1 MHEFPLILK
10 AKRGE
15 NHNAKVIAKIL
26 KLNGKMN

>member
-15 NHNAKVIAKIL
+15 THNAKVIAKIL
-26 KLNGKMN
+26 KVKW